1 MFEQKW
7 LYVNISGIKMLQN
20 IVSELNREIK
30 ALQKR
35 SLKIYEWKENATRMH
50 FLCFPETTNIFS

>member
-35 SLKIYEWKENATRMH
+35 SLKIYE
-50 FLCFPETTNIFS
+50 